1 MLRVAGRVGKGGRVK
16 SGESGREGLRVGK
29 AGRERIRV
37 GKGEGWEKGIGG

>member
-29 AGRERIRV
+29 AGRERLRV
-37 GKGEGWEKGIGG
+37 GKGDWWIMG